1 VNSALSNDNG
11 RYRGLIYQAPIKDF
25 YTSLSFFIISHFS
38 YPLVGEYEGER
49 GSYFSNNLIY
59 GIFKFMIIILKNNQ
73 SDSFYVNMK
82 RQFLRSLYAYLFY

>member
-1 VNSALSNDNG
+1 
-11 RYRGLIYQAPIKDF
+11 
-25 YTSLSFFIISHFS
+25 
-38 YPLVGEYEGER
+38 VGEYEGER
-49 GSYFSNNLIY
+49 GSYFSNNSIY